1 MFFHCVFIIV
11 VIITVY
17 LCICIFSFVKAKCG
31 KLLQERLVH
40 LSDRTIKGSSYRD
53 HWGVPYLDGD
63 YSWCP
68 KGVDIKREIELEL
81 SKRRVLLNLGRL
93 VKVLAK
99 SIVSQTSLICI
110 VLLPKSLGIKLLDSR
125 GEVIRVSSFNGTWIL
140 PLADRNYNWLPIDG
154 GSHRE
159 LSKMIQQSDI
169 YIAVFSQMALDRT
182 ALCLFDCFFSKT

>member
-1 MFFHCVFIIV
+1 M
-11 VIITVY
+11 Y

-63 YSWCP
+63 FSWCP
-68 KGVDIKREIELEL
+68 QGVDVKREIELKL
-81 SKRRVLLNLGRL
+81 SKRRVLLNLGHL
-93 VKVLAK
+93 VKVLAN
-99 SIVSQTSLICI
+99 SIVCQTSLICI
-110 VLLPKSLGIKLLDSR
+110 VLLPKSLGIKLLDSS

-159 LSKMIQQSDI
+159 LSKMIQQRDI
-169 YIAVFSQMALDRT
+169 YITVFSQIALDRSGI
-182 ALCLFDCFFSKT
+182 CL

>member
-1 MFFHCVFIIV
+1 M
-11 VIITVY
+11 
-17 LCICIFSFVKAKCG
+17 KAKCG

-68 KGVDIKREIELEL
+68 QGVDIKREIELEL

-159 LSKMIQQSDI
+159 LSKIIQQRDI
-169 YIAVFSQMALDRT
+169 YFAVFSQIALDRS
-182 ALCLFDCFFSKT
+182 ALCL

>member
-1 MFFHCVFIIV
+1 M
-11 VIITVY
+11 
-17 LCICIFSFVKAKCG
+17 KAKCG

-81 SKRRVLLNLGRL
+81 SKRRVLLNLGHL
-93 VKVLAK
+93 LKGAAKSKVL
-99 SIVSQTSLICI
+99 STSLLCI
-110 VLLPKSLGIKLLDSR
+110 VLFPKSLGIKLLDSR

-140 PLADRNYNWLPIDG
+140 PLADRNYSWLPIDG

-159 LSKMIQQSDI
+159 LSKMIQRREI
-169 YIAVFSQMALDRT
+169 YIAVFLQIALDRSI
-182 ALCLFDCFFSKT
+182 LCL

>member
-1 MFFHCVFIIV
+1 M
-11 VIITVY
+11 
-17 LCICIFSFVKAKCG
+17 KAKCG
-31 KLLQERLVH
+31 TLLQERLVH

-68 KGVDIKREIELEL
+68 KGVEITREIELEL

-93 VKVLAK
+93 VQGFAK
-99 SIVSQTSLICI
+99 SKVSQTSLICI

-125 GEVIRVSSFNGTWIL
+125 DEVVRVSSFNGTWIL

-159 LSKMIQQSDI
+159 LSKMIQQFDT
-169 YIAVFSQMALDRT
+169 YIAVFSPIALARS
-182 ALCLFDCFFSKT
+182 ALCLWLFL

>member
-1 MFFHCVFIIV
+1 M
-11 VIITVY
+11 Y

-31 KLLQERLVH
+31 KLLKERLVH

-63 YSWCP
+63 FSWCP
-68 KGVDIKREIELEL
+68 QGVDVKREIELEL

-93 VKVLAK
+93 VKVLAN
-99 SIVSQTSLICI
+99 SIVCQTSLICI

-125 GEVIRVSSFNGTWIL
+125 DEVIRVSSFNGTWIL

-159 LSKMIQQSDI
+159 LSKMIQQRDI
-169 YIAVFSQMALDRT
+169 YITVFSQIALDRSGI
-182 ALCLFDCFFSKT
+182 CL